1 MISIF
6 KINIFVIKYFIK
18 KKNLFHD
25 RWLQWCVYLGKHSGN
40 VHAQINISLCINIQ
54 IYLFDF
60 YRLSYIYIYRLKGY
74 ECKTLQDKNDSK
86 IPILITRNFVYF
98 SQIWS
103 LASRIHWLSW
113 LNKSLQCSIKLSFF
127 PKSEHKFP
135 FPASLWHSSQ
145 YWHSL
150 GAFSSNITVIL
161 VAPSSPIKCSSNLV
175 SHIAQSLCP
184 LPGKSQ
190 SNLDLKEEEVVFDWL
205 PHRIS
210 HHCVL

>member
-6 KINIFVIKYFIK
+6 KINIFIIKYFIK
-18 KKNLFHD
+18 KKKNLFCD
-25 RWLQWCVYLGKHSGN
+25 RWLQWCVYLGKYSGN
-40 VHAQINISLCINIQ
+40 VRAQINIQQESNINHRQLCVFFTNMILGFKDSL
-54 IYLFDF
+54 
-60 YRLSYIYIYRLKGY
+60 SW
-74 ECKTLQDKNDSK
+74 
-86 IPILITRNFVYF
+86 V
-98 SQIWS
+98 
-103 LASRIHWLSW
+103 SW